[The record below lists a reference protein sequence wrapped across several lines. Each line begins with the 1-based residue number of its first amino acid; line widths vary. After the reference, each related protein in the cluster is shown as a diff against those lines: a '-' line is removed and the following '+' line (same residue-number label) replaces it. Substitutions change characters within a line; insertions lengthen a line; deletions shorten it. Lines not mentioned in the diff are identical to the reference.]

1 MGRIVVITGTD
12 TGVGKTWVGCTL
24 AAALRGRGVDV
35 RTVKLVETGTAPEP
49 GSDEDGVR
57 LAIAAGQDSP
67 RHALRRYRTAVT
79 PAAAA
84 EIEGQPLD
92 LTVVEAEMSAVV
104 QSAKLTIV
112 EGAGGLFSP
121 LTWQRNLLDVA
132 RRHAAPVLVVA
143 ADKLG
148 TVNHT
153 LLTLGMLDFSGA
165 RYLGV
170 VMNAIPGHTDR
181 GRGLNASALR
191 QVQPGLRV
199 VETAVDAEWVDEVL
213 GWLGE

>member
-1 MGRIVVITGTD
+1 LGRIVVITGTD
-12 TGVGKTWVGCTL
+12 TGVGKTWVGCML
-24 AAALRGRGVDV
+24 AEALRARGVDV

-49 GSDEDGVR
+49 TDDEDGVR
-57 LAIAAGQDSP
+57 LARAAGQDAP

-84 EIEGQPLD
+84 DIEGHPLD
-92 LTVVEAEMSAVV
+92 LTVVEAEMAEVVRSARV
-104 QSAKLTIV
+104 TIV

-170 VMNAIPGHTDR
+170 VMNAIPGHHDR
-181 GRGLNASALR
+181 ARGLNANALR
-191 QVQPGLRV
+191 RVQPGLRV
-199 VETAVDAEWVDEVL
+199 VETAAGNGWMTEVL
-213 GWLGE
+213 QWLGE